1 MWYTAIRMQ
10 QPGNCPEPERA
21 TLMHPFLR
29 PFAPIRLALFL
40 AAVGCAPLLLEA
52 QRTNP
57 PAAFAEPAR
66 PAAIWQPG
74 PGTTWQWQLSDAID
88 TRFAVEMYDI
98 DLFDSP
104 QATIDKLHQE
114 GRVVICYFSAGSWE
128 AWREDAGAFPPGVKG
143 KTLDGWPDEQWLD
156 IRRIDQL
163 APLMSARLDRAVAK
177 RCDGVEPDNVDGYAN
192 DSGFPLT
199 GADQLAYNRWLAQQ
213 AHQRGLSIG
222 LKNDLDQIPDLL
234 ADFDWALNEQCFQYD
249 ECDTLLPFV
258 QAGKAVF
265 GVEYSGD
272 AGQFCPQANRM
283 GFSWLKKNLA
293 LDAPRLDCL
302 ADYPGTQSPRLQI
315 LLPLYTYPNHWEPT
329 SYLWDDVAA
338 GNAIAPITAI
348 INPQNG
354 PNGGP
359 PNSDY
364 ATGMAALQD
373 AGVGMLGYVYTQY
386 GARALSAVQA
396 DVDLY
401 AAHFPVSG
409 IFVDETAS
417 DADRLAYYG
426 ALYDYIRS
434 KPNLHTVI
442 LNPGTAI
449 DEQYISRPAGDAAVI
464 FENRG
469 ATWPD
474 YTPAGY
480 VAAYP
485 ARRFAMLAHTSASPE
500 SMRQYVDLALS
511 RNFGYVYVTDD
522 IFLDPKTD
530 NPWNSL
536 PIYWDDLLAYVAE
549 KNQPQATATPTPT
562 RTPTVTPTPTGSATA
577 TPTATPTP
585 TDTANRSLYLPG
597 VARP

>member
-1 MWYTAIRMQ
+1 
-10 QPGNCPEPERA
+10 
-21 TLMHPFLR
+21 MHPLLR
-29 PFAPIRLALFL
+29 GLIPVGLALLL
-40 AAVGCAPLLLEA
+40 AVVGCAPLLLEA
-52 QRTNP
+52 DRANA
-57 PAAFAEPAR
+57 PAAFAAPAR
-66 PAAIWQPG
+66 AGAIWQPP
-74 PGTTWQWQLSDAID
+74 PGTTWQWQLSGAID
-88 TRFAVEMYDI
+88 TSFAVEMYDI

-104 QATIDKLHQE
+104 QATIDKLHQD

-128 AWREDAGAFPPGVKG
+128 AWRDDADTFPAGVKG
-143 KTLDGWPDEQWLD
+143 KTLDGWPDEKWLD
-156 IRRIDQL
+156 IRQIDQL
-163 APLMSARLDRAVAK
+163 SPVMTARLDLAVTK
-177 RCDGVEPDNVDGYAN
+177 NCNGVEPDNVDGYAN

-258 QAGKAVF
+258 EAGKAVF

-272 AGQFCPQANRM
+272 AGLFCPQANQM
-283 GFSWLKKNLA
+283 GFSWLKKSLD

-302 ADYPGTQSPRLQI
+302 TEYPGARTPRLRI
-315 LLPLYTYPNHWEPT
+315 LLPLYSYPTHWDPA

-348 INPQNG
+348 INPHNG
-354 PNGGP
+354 PDGGP

-364 ATGMAALQD
+364 ATGMAALQN
-373 AGVGMLGYVYTQY
+373 AGVVMLGYVYTEY
-386 GARALSAVQA
+386 GGRALSAVQA

-401 AAHFPVSG
+401 AQHFPVSG
-409 IFVDETAS
+409 IFVDETADDPS
-417 DADRLAYYG
+417 QLAYYG

-434 KPNLHTVI
+434 KPTLQTVL

-449 DEQYISRPAGDAAVI
+449 DEQYISRPAGDGAVI
-464 FENRG
+464 FEKQG
-469 ATWPD
+469 ADWPG

-485 ARRFAMLAHTSASPE
+485 ARRFAMLAHTSASVQ
-500 SMRQYVDLALS
+500 SMRQYVDLAVS

-522 IFLDPKTD
+522 IYLNPDTD
-530 NPWNSL
+530 NPWDSL
-536 PIYWDDLLAYVAE
+536 PAYWDDLLAYVAG

-562 RTPTVTPTPTGSATA
+562 ATHTATVTPTPTVTPTATA
-577 TPTATPTP
+577 TPTG
-585 TDTANRSLYLPG
+585 TASRSLYLPG